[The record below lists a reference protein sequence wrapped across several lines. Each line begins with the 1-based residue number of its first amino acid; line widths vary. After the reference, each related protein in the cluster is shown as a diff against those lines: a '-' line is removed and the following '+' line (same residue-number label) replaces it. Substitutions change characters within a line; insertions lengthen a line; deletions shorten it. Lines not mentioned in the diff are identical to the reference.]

1 VCQAGNKVVFDEDGS
16 YILNKKTGKTI
27 KVRMD
32 NGNFEFDLWV
42 SKAKPV
48 KNQVTFEGKN
58 RFKALESSDEEMPQ
72 LVESEDEDNDR
83 MVEMV
88 FMRQD

>member
-1 VCQAGNKVVFDEDGS
+1 
-16 YILNKKTGKTI
+16 
-27 KVRMD
+27 MD

-42 SKAKPV
+42 SKAKPA
-48 KNQVTFEGKN
+48 KKQVTFESKN
-58 RFKALESSDEEMPQ
+58 KFKALESSDEEMPQ
-72 LVESEDEDNDR
+72 LVENEDEDDDK